1 MKMAELKI
9 SAEVT
14 EKLVWQAKDAG
25 LSVDKLAEVL
35 LAAFVDNDGKVYV
48 GKWREGP
55 GIKLLPD
62 WPRFSSSIVKIK
74 QEELK

>member
-9 SAEVT
+9 SAEVV
-14 EKLVWQAKDAG
+14 EKFTSHAKNAG
-25 LSVDKLAEVL
+25 MGVDKLIEVVL
-35 LAAFVDNDGKVYV
+35 KAFIENDGKVYV

-62 WPRFSSSIVKIK
+62 WPRFSSGIVKIK
-74 QEELK
+74 EEELK